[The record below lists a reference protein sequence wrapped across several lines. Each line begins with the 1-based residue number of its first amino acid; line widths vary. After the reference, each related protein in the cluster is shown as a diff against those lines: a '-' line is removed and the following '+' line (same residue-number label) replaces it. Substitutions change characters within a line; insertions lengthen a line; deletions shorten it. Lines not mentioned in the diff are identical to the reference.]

1 MKLAE
6 ALATRAD
13 LQRRIEGMRARLR
26 QSALV
31 QEGEEP
37 PEDPNELLSET
48 EGMLEELERLV
59 GRINRTN
66 LSARLGDGAT
76 LTEALARRDALS
88 LRYGLLSGLTKA
100 ASERVPRYGRA
111 EIRILPTVEVGPLR
125 RRMDELAKER
135 RELDTGI
142 QEANWTTDLVER

>member
-48 EGMLEELERLV
+48 EGMVSELERLV
-59 GRINRTN
+59 GGINRTN
-66 LSARLGDGAT
+66 LSARLADGAT
-76 LTEALARRDALS
+76 ITEALARRDALA
-88 LRYGLLSGLTKA
+88 LRHGMLDALVRA
-100 ASERVPRYGRA
+100 ASDRVPRYGRT

-135 RELDTGI
+135 RELDTAI
-142 QEANWTTDLVER
+142 QAINWTTDLA

>member
-26 QSALV
+26 QSALM

-48 EGMLEELERLV
+48 EGMLAELERLV
-59 GRINRTN
+59 GSINRTN
-66 LSARLGDGAT
+66 LSARLGDGRT
-76 LTEALARRDALS
+76 LTEALARRDALA
-88 LRYGLLSGLTKA
+88 LRHGLLTKA
-100 ASERVPRYGRA
+100 ASDRVPRYGRT

-125 RRMDELAKER
+125 RRMDGLAKER

-142 QEANWTTDLVER
+142 QAASRTTDLLED

>member
-48 EGMLEELERLV
+48 EGMVSELERLV
-59 GRINRTN
+59 GGINRTN
-66 LSARLGDGAT
+66 LSARLADGAT
-76 LTEALARRDALS
+76 ITEALARRDALA
-88 LRYGLLSGLTKA
+88 LRHGLLGALIQS
-100 ASERVPRYGRA
+100 ASDRVPRYGRT
-111 EIRILPTVEVGPLR
+111 EIRILPTVEVGSLR
-125 RRMDELAKER
+125 RRMDDLAKER
-135 RELDTGI
+135 RELDTAI
-142 QEANWTTDLVER
+142 QATNWTTDLAE